1 MDKPLMPKEEFPIFR
16 NNPGLVFLDSAAS
29 AQKPKEVIDAMSDFY
44 SSSYANI
51 HRGMYKLSER
61 ATNAYENARKTV
73 ASFIGAKP
81 EQIMFTKNA
90 TEALNLAAYV
100 LEPESYAVSVMEHH
114 SNFVPWQAIAGY
126 RKKKIHYV
134 DIDDEGFFRPLPK
147 AGLYALSAAS
157 NVLGTLNG
165 VKALCREIRD
175 SNAISVIDATQAVP
189 HAKFNVNDA
198 GCDFAAFSGHKML
211 GPTGIGVLYA
221 REGVLENAK
230 PFLFGGDMIRSVAV
244 EGTEFSD
251 VPYRYEA
258 GTPPI
263 AETVGLAKAI
273 GVLEGIGMDNVRKH
287 EMGLT
292 KYMLER
298 ISEMGKITQYGP
310 KDASK
315 KAGVVAFNVGGMH
328 ANDVAYF
335 LSAKNIAIRGGHH
348 CAMPLHKRL
357 GITGSARASFYVY
370 NDRGD
375 VDALIEA
382 LGAIG
387 FR

>member
-16 NNPGLVFLDSAAS
+16 NNPGLIFLDSAAS
-29 AQKPKEVIDAMSDFY
+29 TQKPKEVIDSMSDFY
-44 SSSYANI
+44 STSYANI

-61 ATNAYENARKTV
+61 ATNAYEDARKAA
-73 ASFIGAKP
+73 ASLIGAKP
-81 EQIMFTKNA
+81 EEIVFTKNA

-100 LEPESYAVSVMEHH
+100 LEPDSYAVSVMEHH
-114 SNFVPWQAIAGY
+114 SNFVPWQTIAGY

-157 NVLGTLNG
+157 NVLGTLNDMK
-165 VKALCREIRD
+165 KACKEIRD

-189 HAKFNVNDA
+189 HAEFNVKDA

-211 GPTGIGVLYA
+211 GPTGIGVLYIRDGALDKA
-221 REGVLENAK
+221 R
-230 PFLFGGDMIRSVAV
+230 PFLFGGDMIKSVGV
-244 EGTEFSD
+244 EGTEFSG
-251 VPYRYEA
+251 VPYKYEA

-263 AETVGLAKAI
+263 AETVGLSKAI
-273 GVLEGIGMDNVRKH
+273 EVLKRIGMEKVRKH
-287 EMGLT
+287 EMELT
-292 KYMLER
+292 KYLLER
-298 ISEMGKITQYGP
+298 MSEMKKITQYGP
-310 KDASK
+310 KDVSK
-315 KAGVVAFNVGGMH
+315 KAGVVAFNVDGMH

-335 LSAKNIAIRGGHH
+335 LSAKNVAIRGGHH

-370 NDRGD
+370 NDKGD
-375 VDALIEA
+375 VDALLDA
-382 LGAIG
+382 LSAIG